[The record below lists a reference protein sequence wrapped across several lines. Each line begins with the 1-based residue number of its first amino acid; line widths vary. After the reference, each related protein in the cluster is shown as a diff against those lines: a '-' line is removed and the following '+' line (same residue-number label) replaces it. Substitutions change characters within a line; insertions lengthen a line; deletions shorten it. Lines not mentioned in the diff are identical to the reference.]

1 MPARAAAAR
10 PAPTVPPVLTPQF
23 FLERRRGEGLRI
35 GYRLHSGWHLQRSRQ
50 AEHRG
55 IQQRRECLRTVE
67 HASDATEP
75 VPATTVVCRHDH
87 GAGAF
92 RLLDADHMQSL
103 ENNDQGFTHA
113 ADVLGV
119 LSCRVA
125 QRPTD
130 WNEVTAEALS
140 AKRLRATL
148 QRSRRDLLYSNRREA
163 INRTPGGK

>member
-1 MPARAAAAR
+1 MRVFGSDIAYIPDGTFSGVVRQNIAGYSNDVNVFGRWNMQVMR
-10 PAPTVPPVLTPQF
+10 PNLF
-23 FLERRRGEGLRI
+23 
-35 GYRLHSGWHLQRSRQ
+35 RLQLWF
-50 AEHRG
+50 
-55 IQQRRECLRTVE
+55 V
-67 HASDATEP
+67 DM
-75 VPATTVVCRHDH
+75 TT
-87 GAGAF
+87 AGAF